1 LVKETAG
8 LFLALDREGTHV
20 VDTCYWNKVNTT
32 KLKAE
37 MNALAFNYRMA
48 WTRCDPSSDSDLT
61 AIDNRNIWKEISR
74 GPDRIPNIKKA
85 DKFQGSIKAG
95 VDVIMQLLEVNSS
108 TGFPRL
114 LIADRPEN
122 QLLITAFRTLQREG
136 RANEDVKG
144 IKDKIAEGK
153 HDMHAA
159 LRYILQSRLHWRA
172 HDPSGS
178 SSPQLPDQ
186 EDFY

>member
-1 LVKETAG
+1 VKETAG
-8 LFLALDREGTHV
+8 VFLALDREGTHV
-20 VDTCYWNKVNTT
+20 IDTCYWQKSNTT

-37 MNALAFNYRMA
+37 MNNLARNYRMA

-74 GPDRIPNIKKA
+74 GPDRIPNMKKA
-85 DKFQGSIKAG
+85 DKFPGSIKAG
-95 VDVIMQLLEVNSS
+95 VDVIMRLLEVNPA
-108 TGFPRL
+108 TGFPSL

-122 QLLITAFRTLQREG
+122 QLLITAFRSLQREA
-136 RANEDVKG
+136 RANEDAKG

-178 SSPQLPDQ
+178 TVPTIPEQ
-186 EDFY
+186 EETY